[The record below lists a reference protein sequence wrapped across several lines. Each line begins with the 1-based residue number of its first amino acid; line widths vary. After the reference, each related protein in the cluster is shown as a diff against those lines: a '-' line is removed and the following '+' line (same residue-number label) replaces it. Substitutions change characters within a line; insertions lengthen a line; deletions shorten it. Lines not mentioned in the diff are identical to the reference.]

1 MIASGQFSDGD
12 RLPAERRLCEQFGVS
27 RGTLREALADL
38 EKMGA
43 IHIKPGSGAYVQ
55 KFKTKRIPKQVL
67 PRDFGNVTMTDVIF
81 ARKAIEVAA
90 IESACDRIT
99 QYQIAE
105 AEKLIA
111 TMKNSLENLPDF
123 IKADMAFHELIVTAS
138 GNAVLITAFE
148 AIFEYHRYSQVFTSS
163 LDECEE
169 TALDYHKKILDA
181 LRQGDKKMAVK
192 EISEHFDNMRN

>member
-1 MIASGQFSDGD
+1 MK
-12 RLPAERRLCEQFGVS
+12 R
-27 RGTLREALADL
+27 
-38 EKMGA
+38 GA
-43 IHIKPGSGAYVQ
+43 IITKPGSGAYVQ

-67 PRDFGNVTMTDVIF
+67 PRDFDNVTMGDVIF

-90 IESACDRIT
+90 IESACDRMT
-99 QYQIAE
+99 QVQIAE

-111 TMKNSLENLPDF
+111 TMENSLENLPEF
-123 IKADMAFHELIVTAS
+123 IKADIAFHELILTAS

-163 LDECEE
+163 LDKCED
-169 TALDYHKKILDA
+169 TALEHHKKILNA
-181 LRQGDKKMAVK
+181 LKQRDKKAAVK